1 MAATSRF
8 SAARP
13 RLPAAAAEV
22 QAVHRTNHTR
32 NCTFPAPRPH
42 SRSRSASPSARNNLS
57 YEQMDTMYHRPAHM
71 PAEPSPVCNLEAA
84 RGRQR
89 MSKLY
94 SQPAGGRRHHFLHLT
109 QNAWSDSLQRLCAVC
124 FHPPGQVFKEH
135 SVIQLRPLCII
146 EQVHIIALARTKRRQ
161 CQLGLLVRFR
171 RSDIY
176 TVLRVQFL
184 EVCSRNLDV
193 IRTGACK
200 ESDNRWVFKR
210 FSFWQFS

>member
-1 MAATSRF
+1 
-8 SAARP
+8 
-13 RLPAAAAEV
+13 
-22 QAVHRTNHTR
+22 
-32 NCTFPAPRPH
+32 
-42 SRSRSASPSARNNLS
+42 
-57 YEQMDTMYHRPAHM
+57 M
-71 PAEPSPVCNLEAA
+71 PAEPSPVGNLEAA

-89 MSKLY
+89 MSNGIVDR
-94 SQPAGGRRHHFLHLT
+94 QAVDTTIFLRLT

-146 EQVHIIALARTKRRQ
+146 EQVHIIALARAKFRQ
-161 CQLGLLVRFR
+161 GQLSLLVRFR

-184 EVCSRNLDV
+184 EVGSRNLDV

-200 ESDNRWVFKR
+200 ERDNRRVFKR
-210 FSFWQFS
+210 FSFWQFFIEARGLDIAVPCKNPDSVSKTVR